1 MKIKSLL
8 SIIILLIALVPAIA
22 QTVPADHSV
31 KGLVKDSITKAPAGF
46 ITISL
51 KNPANVAVKS
61 ALSKDDGT
69 FALEKIADGKYT
81 VTVFS
86 IGYSK
91 KIIPVDLTTNKQ
103 IDLGTI
109 LISPQATTLSAVTIT
124 ADKPLVKQEVDR
136 LTYDL
141 QADPESKGNNVLE
154 MMRKVPMLSVDAEDN
169 VLLKG
174 DANYKILI
182 NGKPSSMMERSPKDI
197 LRSMPASTIQ
207 RIEVITTPPARYD
220 AEGVAGIINIIT
232 AKKID
237 NGYNASLNTSHRFPV
252 GGPGMGGS
260 FTFKQGKFGMSAN
273 GGLSQ
278 YNSPQTFGTTLRTT
292 EESDL
297 FQSMHRKSDNKNGY
311 FGTELSYELDSLNL
325 ISGQFN
331 INGGRS
337 TNLNN
342 QTSDLDDSR
351 AGKSQGYNILNDNAG
366 RGHGA
371 DAALNYQ
378 MGFKSNKARLLT
390 FSYRYFGYGNTQ
402 LNNLDVSEAVNF
414 NQPDYNQSNEG
425 SSTEQTFQ
433 VDYVHPHKKIN
444 IEAGVKGILRVNKS
458 DFQYSEWAEP
468 AMQFIIDPTR
478 TNKFH
483 NTQNV
488 FSAYNAYQYN
498 LKTWGFKAGFRVEE
512 TIIDADFVSAAS
524 KLKRNYLNVVPSVN
538 INKKF
543 KNQSSL
549 NLGFSQRIQRP
560 GIFMLNPFLDTSN
573 PSFYSK
579 GNPDLYPTAA
589 NEFILGYNKSKKAS
603 VNLSLGYSFFNN
615 LIMPTASFD
624 DVTNIT
630 TNSFDNTGKAR
641 LFMFNA
647 NINYP
652 ITKKWNASL
661 NGRAAH
667 GKVQGVVNGALV
679 KNEGIMYGASAST
692 GYRFEKGWR
701 ANGNFNL
708 NGPNLSIQGTSKAFA
723 SSSFSVNKDI
733 VKDKLSLSVASNNPF
748 TKFRTNHTES
758 FGNAPRFN
766 QTNDSQTY
774 FRSFSAS
781 MNYKFGKLK
790 EGIKKSKREI
800 RNDDVSG
807 GSGGGGN

>member
-8 SIIILLIALVPAIA
+8 SIIILLIALVPAFA
-22 QTVPADHSV
+22 QTVPDHSI
-31 KGLVKDSITKAPAGF
+31 KGLVKDSVTKAPAGF

-51 KNPANVAVKS
+51 KNPANLAVKS
-61 ALSKDDGT
+61 SLTKDDGT

-86 IGYSK
+86 IGYAR
-91 KIIPVDLTTNKQ
+91 KIIPVDLTSNKQ

-109 LISPQATTLSAVTIT
+109 LISPQTTTLSAVTIT

-141 QADPESKGNNVLE
+141 QADPESKVNNVLE

-207 RIEVITTPPARYD
+207 RIEVITTPPAKYD

-273 GGLSQ
+273 GGMSQ
-278 YNSPQTFGTTLRTT
+278 YNSPETFGKTLRTT
-292 EESDL
+292 DNSNLTQSAHRESD
-297 FQSMHRKSDNKNGY
+297 SKNGY
-311 FGTELSYELDSLNL
+311 FGTDLSFEIDSLNL

-331 INGGRS
+331 INGGTS
-337 TNLNN
+337 SNLNN
-342 QTSDLDDSR
+342 QNSYQNRDGLSP
-351 AGKSQGYNILNDNAG
+351 QGYNILNDNSG
-366 RGHGA
+366 KGYGA

-378 MGFKSNKARLLT
+378 LGFKSNKARLLT

-402 LNNLDVSEAVNF
+402 LNNLDVSDALNF
-414 NQPDYNQSNEG
+414 SQPDYNQSNKG
-425 SSTEQTFQ
+425 SSSEQTFQ
-433 VDYVHPHKKIN
+433 VDYVHPLKKIN

-458 DFQYSEWAEP
+458 NFQASEQDESTGFFVVNP
-468 AMQFIIDPTR
+468 LR
-478 TNKFH
+478 TNKFN
-483 NTQNV
+483 NTQDV

-498 LKTWGFKAGFRVEE
+498 LKTWGFKAGFRIEE

-524 KLKRNYLNVVPSVN
+524 QLQRSYWNVVPSAS
-538 INKKF
+538 IMKKF
-543 KNQSSL
+543 KNQMSM

-560 GIFMLNPFLDTSN
+560 GIYQLNPFLDTSN
-573 PSFYSK
+573 PNSYSS
-579 GNPDLYPTAA
+579 GNPNLYPTAN
-589 NEFILGYNKSKKAS
+589 NEFILGFNKSKKGS
-603 VNLSLGYSFFNN
+603 LNLSLGYSFFNN
-615 LIMPTASFD
+615 LIMPVAYVD
-624 DVTNIT
+624 NATNIT
-630 TNSFDNTGKAR
+630 YNNFDNTGKAR
-641 LFMFNA
+641 LFMLMSS
-647 NINYP
+647 INYP

-667 GKVQGVVNGALV
+667 GRVQGIVNGSLV
-679 KNEGIMYGASAST
+679 KNEGIMYGMNVAS

-708 NGPNLSIQGTSKAFA
+708 NGPGISIQGTSKPFA
-723 SSSFSVNKDI
+723 TSSFSVNKDI
-733 VKDKLSLSVASNNPF
+733 IKDKLSFSAASNNPF
-748 TKFRTNHTES
+748 TKYRTNHTET
-758 FGNAPRFN
+758 FGTGFN
-766 QTNDSQTY
+766 QINDSQTF
-774 FRSFSAS
+774 FRSYSFS

-790 EGIKKSKREI
+790 EAIKKSKREI